1 MNLKDIME
9 EIIEMLP
16 DNCSAE
22 YFTDE
27 GETWYLENDVINY
40 LRSYA
45 EQYEQE
51 EDS

>member
-1 MNLKDIME
+1 MNLQDIME
-9 EIIEMLP
+9 EIIEYLP

-22 YFTDE
+22 YFT
-27 GETWYLENDVINY
+27 GEDTAWYSENDVINY

-45 EQYEQE
+45 EQYEEE

>member
-22 YFTDE
+22 YFT
-27 GETWYLENDVINY
+27 GEYTAWYLESDVINY

-45 EQYEQE
+45 EQYEKE
-51 EDS
+51 EDL

>member
-1 MNLKDIME
+1 MNLKDIIE
-9 EIIEMLP
+9 EIVETFP

-27 GETWYLENDVINY
+27 DAAWYLESDIINY
-40 LRSYA
+40 LRSYV
-45 EQYEQE
+45 EQYEEE

>member
-22 YFTDE
+22 YFTKD
-27 GETWYLENDVINY
+27 TAWYSEIDVINY